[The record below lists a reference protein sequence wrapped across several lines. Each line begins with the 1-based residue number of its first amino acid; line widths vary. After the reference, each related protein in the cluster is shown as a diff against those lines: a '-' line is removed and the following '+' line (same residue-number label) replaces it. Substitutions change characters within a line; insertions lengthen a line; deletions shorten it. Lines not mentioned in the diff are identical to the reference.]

1 MTIEVIG
8 MEWKIQVD
16 GHTSVIEVFE
26 DKVPNTV
33 KAISSILPL
42 KIDLHYAKIAGQEVY
57 GMIPLILP
65 LENKKIVGNFE
76 SGTVAY
82 YPDMQMFCLF
92 HGKVQPEE
100 AFASVIGK
108 LHPDPALFEIL
119 ESVKHRS
126 SVDLFLSDSGKFS
139 PCYQKKFPL
148 LGGVWDHF
156 WEKPIDEIADL
167 KNRKGQSM
175 PSGPII
181 LSWGSVISL
190 RGFLWKIYQ
199 LYSKTGYFDEES
211 FMAISEHA
219 QEVLDGWYGL
229 KETAKA
235 VNVFSKAICSNNQV
249 SADLEEMILFAGR
262 LNMWIDSLIPWEEI
276 NDVFINKYQQ
286 EPV

>member
-1 MTIEVIG
+1 
-8 MEWKIQVD
+8 MEWRIQVD
-16 GHTSVIEVFE
+16 NHSSVIDIFE
-26 DKVPNTV
+26 DHAPITV
-33 KAISSILPL
+33 GAISRLLPL

-92 HGKVQPEE
+92 HWKVQPED

-108 LHPDPALFEIL
+108 LRPDPILFEIL
-119 ESVKHRS
+119 ESVKFRS
-126 SVDLFLSDSGKFS
+126 SVNLFLSDSDVFC
-139 PCYQKKFPL
+139 PCYEKKFQL
-148 LGGVWDHF
+148 LGSNWDHF
-156 WEKPIDEIADL
+156 WEKPINEIAEL
-167 KNRKGQSM
+167 TKRTGQSM

-199 LYSKTGYFDEES
+199 LFSKKGYFDEES
-211 FMAISEHA
+211 FLAISEHA

-229 KETAKA
+229 KETANAIKI
-235 VNVFSKAICSNNQV
+235 FSESICSGKQRLT
-249 SADLEEMILFAGR
+249 DLEEMILFAGR
-262 LNMWIDSLIPWEEI
+262 LNMWIDSMIPWEEV
-276 NDVFINKYQQ
+276 NEVFVNKYQ
-286 EPV
+286 